1 MGLYGADPRGAES
14 DGGSMSGA
22 KHYGPDRIKRGAVMT
37 DPRTCQYKASAGD
50 REAVRFELY
59 AEELLEKVLRRQR
72 WSAADRDAIAVF
84 LERVVRRE
92 RRGSVI
98 GGEE

>member
-1 MGLYGADPRGAES
+1 
-14 DGGSMSGA
+14 MSGA

-37 DPRTCQYKASAGD
+37 DPRSCQYKASAGD

-72 WSAADRDAIAVF
+72 WSAADRDAIAGF
-84 LERVVRRE
+84 LARLVSRERV
-92 RRGSVI
+92 SAAK
-98 GGEE
+98 GGDK